1 MPSYLELCQRTSFT
15 PKGLLMTEMKS
26 IQTVLQYEILT
37 NNIVRFDPL
46 GLMSDDGMWKVIPVP
61 SRLYSLPS
69 PEKPLSGVRVCLKD
83 IFHLKGTKTTMMSR
97 AYTEL
102 YPAQERSAS
111 YAQRLLEQ
119 GAIIIGKTKMT
130 NFASADEPTS
140 QWIDFHCPINPRG
153 DQYQT
158 PSGSSSGALA
168 ALAGYSWLD
177 SSVGGDCKF
186 L

>member
-1 MPSYLELCQRTSFT
+1 M
-15 PKGLLMTEMKS
+15 G
-26 IQTVLQYEILT
+26 
-37 NNIVRFDPL
+37 
-46 GLMSDDGMWKVIPVP
+46 DDGMWKAIPVP

-97 AYTEL
+97 GYTEL
-102 YPAQERSAS
+102 YAAQERSAL
-111 YAQRLLEQ
+111 YAQKLLQQ

-130 NFASADEPTS
+130 NFASSDEPTS

-158 PSGSSSGALA
+158 PSGSSSGAAA
-168 ALAGYSWLD
+168 ALAGYPWLD
-177 SSVGGDCKF
+177 SSIGADCKLF
-186 L
+186 FW